1 MCYSKGEGK
10 KESGSRR
17 RNLSGSR
24 PLSSFIDSL
33 DPYDMLGLEKFENGQ
48 VWGLIFDFFGWLV
61 NLRTFLKLDFKIF
74 QYEHLSTEGI
84 KKKPES
90 FQFFQL

>member
-1 MCYSKGEGK
+1 MKLLFKFDVYILYFCYSKGEGK

-24 PLSSFIDSL
+24 PLSSFIDNL

-48 VWGLIFDFFGWLV
+48 V
-61 NLRTFLKLDFKIF
+61 
-74 QYEHLSTEGI
+74 
-84 KKKPES
+84 
-90 FQFFQL
+90 